1 MQFLHEPV
9 GAAAAHVVR
18 DLYKAGGLGGMICV
32 DAEGNGPSVRPLIP
46 MHALTGGAVA
56 MPLNCSGMYRG
67 VIRPDGTPKTA
78 IFDDDELE

>member
-32 DAEGNGPSVRPLIP
+32 DAEGNGPSASSP
-46 MHALTGGAVA
+46 A
-56 MPLNCSGMYRG
+56 RG
-67 VIRPDGTPKTA
+67 TD
-78 IFDDDELE
+78 